1 MNINGSVVLVTGG
14 NRGLGKAFV
23 QALLDAGAR
32 KVYVG
37 TRQPIE
43 TTDPRLQPI
52 KLDITNPADIAAAVE
67 TCQDVTILLN
77 NAGIGYGGSF
87 LEGTSIDHA
96 RAEMETNYLGTLAM
110 SQAFAPILKR
120 NGGGALVN
128 MLSVASWYTSPSLA
142 SYSVSKAAEWAMTNG
157 LRVELREQGT
167 LVVGIHAGFVD
178 TDLTAGIDFPKARP
192 ADIAAATIAGLL
204 ANQEEIL
211 ADQTSRDVRAALN
224 ADPQALNRQ
233 MQQRWDSRKR

>member
-1 MNINGSVVLVTGG
+1 
-14 NRGLGKAFV
+14 
-23 QALLDAGAR
+23 
-32 KVYVG
+32 
-37 TRQPIE
+37 
-43 TTDPRLQPI
+43 
-52 KLDITNPADIAAAVE
+52 
-67 TCQDVTILLN
+67 
-77 NAGIGYGGSF
+77 
-87 LEGTSIDHA
+87 
-96 RAEMETNYLGTLAM
+96 M
-110 SQAFAPILKR
+110 SQAFAPTLKR

-128 MLSVASWYTSPSLA
+128 MLSVVSWYTNPFLA
-142 SYSVSKAAEWAMTNG
+142 SYAVSKAAEWAMTNG

-167 LVVGIHAGFVD
+167 LVVGIHAGLID
-178 TDLTAGIDFPKARP
+178 TDLAAGIDLPKARP